1 MLAEVRSPLSAL
13 IVAAACLLES
23 GCLLTVF
30 VKDAASEESGA
41 SEGSGSSGSTTQ
53 MTQGTDSAGD
63 AEATSEETTSS
74 GAVAVTTSATVFDVD
89 SGDDEWAYCP
99 AVLEPC
105 DGDNDDIDHAL
116 GLNCERGL
124 QTEGAL
130 TWSGPAS
137 SRLVLAEPL
146 GETSV
151 FAPTEGSRRVVLST
165 GDASHVLLTLDELP
179 VLGDCPITQTCPS
192 TDAPEHDLPALPPPL
207 EPTPQ
212 QCAQDQEP
220 PGSGDCSGTVL
231 TQWSLGGEPLVAY
244 DYTELRFSAV
254 VPTGTAGFS
263 FDFAFLTAE
272 YPARFPGN
280 YNDLFVAW
288 VSSERYTGNVA
299 LDPDG
304 DPIAAVTLPYEIKF
318 DPTPMDCGEEC
329 PDIPLRGFAFE
340 GHAGTAWYA
349 AEVPV
354 AAGETIEVVFALFDV
369 GDATVDS
376 AVLLDG
382 VRWLC
387 APPPANI

>member
-1 MLAEVRSPLSAL
+1 MLAEVRSPLPAL
-13 IVAAACLLES
+13 IVAASCLLES
-23 GCLLTVF
+23 GCLVTVF
-30 VKDAASEESGA
+30 VKDAASEDTAATEDS
-41 SEGSGSSGSTTQ
+41 GSGPTTQ
-53 MTQGTDSAGD
+53 LTQGTATEGD
-63 AEATSEETTSS
+63 DEATSSETGSPEAPS
-74 GAVAVTTSATVFDVD
+74 VTTGATIYDVGED
-89 SGDDEWAYCP
+89 GEWVYCP
-99 AVLEPC
+99 ALREPC

-116 GLNCERGL
+116 GLNCARGM

-130 TWSGPAS
+130 TWSGPEG

-151 FAPTEGSRRVVLST
+151 FAPTEGARRVLLST
-165 GDASHVLLTLDELP
+165 GDANHVLLTIDELP
-179 VLGDCPITQTCPS
+179 DLGDCPITQTCPS
-192 TDAPEHDLPALPPPL
+192 RDAPGHDLPTLPPPL
-207 EPTPQ
+207 EPSPQ
-212 QCAQDQEP
+212 QCSPNHAPQGP
-220 PGSGDCSGTVL
+220 GDCSGTVL
-231 TQWSLGGEPLVAY
+231 AQWALGGEPLVAY

-254 VPTGTAGFS
+254 APAGTAGFS

-304 DPIAAVTLPYEIKF
+304 NPIAAVTLPYEIKF
-318 DPTPMDCGEEC
+318 DPTPMDCGDEC
-329 PDIPLRGFAFE
+329 PDVPLRGFAFE
-340 GHAGTAWYA
+340 GHAGTAWHA

-387 APPPANI
+387 APPTSSI